1 VEGPFGEIHEP
12 GPSRPHQGFREIV
25 GHDSLISACRE
36 DGGGVDPRELGGVD
50 HPVILLWQVGP
61 ELGRLDHHTQ
71 VWGQRH
77 APPPPNSRG
86 ARGESCMC
94 SLARTRWC
102 VQGRPLAFWLLT
114 LGERGGHDDLRGS
127 GCLSVIPYIHGRTE
141 LYRAQACLAGAF
153 SFF

>member
-36 DGGGVDPRELGGVD
+36 DGGGVDLRELGGVD

-77 APPPPNSRG
+77 APPPPKLSG
-86 ARGESCMC
+86 SQRGELHVQLGAHPLVRAGKTF
-94 SLARTRWC
+94 SL
-102 VQGRPLAFWLLT
+102 LLVNP
-114 LGERGGHDDLRGS
+114 G
-127 GCLSVIPYIHGRTE
+127 
-141 LYRAQACLAGAF
+141 
-153 SFF
+153 